1 MSVHGENQLICAMF
15 QTVTVFKIKIK
26 LWQEEVMANNCTHF
40 DTLAKHRAQNSEE
53 YAAMTSILIKEFASR
68 ITE

>member
-1 MSVHGENQLICAMF
+1 VLTKSRAQGGQCWAVL
-15 QTVTVFKIKIK
+15 T
-26 LWQEEVMANNCTHF
+26 EVMATNCMHF

>member
-1 MSVHGENQLICAMF
+1 VLTKSRAQGGQCWAVL
-15 QTVTVFKIKIK
+15 T
-26 LWQEEVMANNCTHF
+26 EVMANNCTHF